1 MTAAKV
7 RQIAK
12 TTKKSKAAS
21 IKDNFFSELNN
32 SRMTINIIRKSKFP
46 QNPKRS
52 VRFSGKRTKRSV
64 QKRKARNTQ
73 KAETKV
79 L

>member
-21 IKDNFFSELNN
+21 IKFLFRIKQFKNDYKKKIL
-32 SRMTINIIRKSKFP
+32 RIKP
-46 QNPKRS
+46 
-52 VRFSGKRTKRSV
+52 
-64 QKRKARNTQ
+64 
-73 KAETKV
+73 
-79 L
+79 

>member
-21 IKDNFFSELNN
+21 IKDNFFFRIKQFKNDYKKKIL
-32 SRMTINIIRKSKFP
+32 RIKP
-46 QNPKRS
+46 
-52 VRFSGKRTKRSV
+52 
-64 QKRKARNTQ
+64 
-73 KAETKV
+73 
-79 L
+79 

>member
-21 IKDNFFSELNN
+21 IKDYFFSELNN
-32 SRMTINIIRKSKFP
+32 SRMTI
-46 QNPKRS
+46 
-52 VRFSGKRTKRSV
+52 
-64 QKRKARNTQ
+64 KRKYFA
-73 KAETKV
+73 
-79 L
+79 

>member
-32 SRMTINIIRKSKFP
+32 DYKKKILRIKP
-46 QNPKRS
+46 
-52 VRFSGKRTKRSV
+52 
-64 QKRKARNTQ
+64 
-73 KAETKV
+73 
-79 L
+79 

>member
-21 IKDNFFSELNN
+21 IKDNFFL
-32 SRMTINIIRKSKFP
+32 
-46 QNPKRS
+46 
-52 VRFSGKRTKRSV
+52 RF
-64 QKRKARNTQ
+64 N
-73 KAETKV
+73 
-79 L
+79 

>member
-21 IKDNFFSELNN
+21 IKDNFFSD
-32 SRMTINIIRKSKFP
+32 KSF
-46 QNPKRS
+46 
-52 VRFSGKRTKRSV
+52 
-64 QKRKARNTQ
+64 
-73 KAETKV
+73 
-79 L
+79 

>member
-21 IKDNFFSELNN
+21 IKDNPQ
-32 SRMTINIIRKSKFP
+32 IR
-46 QNPKRS
+46 N
-52 VRFSGKRTKRSV
+52 
-64 QKRKARNTQ
+64 
-73 KAETKV
+73 
-79 L
+79 